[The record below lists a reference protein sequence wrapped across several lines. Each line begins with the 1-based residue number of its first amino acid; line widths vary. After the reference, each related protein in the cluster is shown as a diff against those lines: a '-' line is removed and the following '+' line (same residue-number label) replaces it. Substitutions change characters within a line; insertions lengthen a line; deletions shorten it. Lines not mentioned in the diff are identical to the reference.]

1 MVPRLLKTVLG
12 LPLKIVRRALKQW
25 TFSKPEIIPVG
36 GLTPEV
42 SSELLFALR
51 QAATTAE
58 VSYSPSEVG
67 LTASLILIEQR
78 CHDAM
83 RSDSDSYEQD
93 ERIVC
98 QWLSALELA
107 QVTSDR

>member
-58 VSYSPSEVG
+58 VPLFSVG
-67 LTASLILIEQR
+67 DRLHCVLDPDLNN
-78 CHDAM
+78 
-83 RSDSDSYEQD
+83 
-93 ERIVC
+93 
-98 QWLSALELA
+98 
-107 QVTSDR
+107 VTTL